1 MRRKIRTGLETLA
14 IMGALAL
21 AFCIAAPRTVH
32 AQNLQRFAANHLEF
46 SGEVTATTA
55 NTTAVDPVNFYDNK
69 VQTTAAT
76 DIMYVTL
83 AATGDTHGDN
93 ASLFRCTID
102 GTTCKTGN
110 TGSAP
115 AGWIALQRNK
125 SDEHDNSIYYTWCVP
140 VEKTKKNLHEVKLFL
155 ANSAGTAGE
164 DVFIEGVNVFVDG
177 EHFGKGHADQACTS
191 TGLGESSS

>member
-1 MRRKIRTGLETLA
+1 MRRKIRTGLGTA
-14 IMGALAL
+14 VIMGALAL
-21 AFCIAAPRTVH
+21 AFCITAPRTAH

-46 SGEVTATTA
+46 SGSEVVATTA
-55 NTTAVDPVNFYDNK
+55 NGIVDPVNFYDNT

-93 ASLFRCTID
+93 ASLFQCTID
-102 GTTCKTGN
+102 GTTCKTGK

-115 AGWIALQRNK
+115 AGWIALQRNE

-177 EHFGKGHADQACTS
+177 EHFGRGHADQACTS
-191 TGLGESSS
+191 TGTGESSS